1 MKQDVQL
8 KVQAWLDGE
17 LPDREARRTGEWI
30 ARDAEAS
37 ALAAELGC
45 IKQAMFRNEAA
56 ATPGESREFYW
67 SKIERQIQRKA
78 GLRRTGGTPW
88 YARWRRYLA
97 PAAGVAALASVLVI
111 AVRQGRPPTFDE
123 ISSTIDGMEAVT
135 FHDQS
140 SQTTI
145 VWLEDN
151 TPAAAEVKPVQEPVR
166 SQDKPESV
174 VDM

>member
-1 MKQDVQL
+1 MKQDLQL

-17 LPDREARRTGEWI
+17 LPDQEARRIAEWI

-45 IKQAMFRNEAA
+45 VKQAMFRNEAA
-56 ATPGESREFYW
+56 AASGESREFYW
-67 SKIERQIQRKA
+67 SKIERQIQREA
-78 GLRRTGGTPW
+78 GLRRGDATPW

-97 PAAGVAALASVLVI
+97 PAVGVAGLACVLVI
-111 AVRQGRPPTFDE
+111 AIRQAAPPSFDE
-123 ISSTIDGMEAVT
+123 ISSTIEGMEAVT

-140 SQTTI
+140 SQMTF
-145 VWLEDN
+145 VWLQDK
-151 TPAAAEVKPVQEPVR
+151 TSAPAQDKPVQEPVR
-166 SQDKPESV
+166 PQEAPESV